1 MGVRCKLFRQNRLIN
16 TALSGCV
23 TIEKHRQ
30 IVVVASVIEEF
41 ERATGSIWKC
51 SNPDKY
57 TNPSA

>member
-30 IVVVASVIEEF
+30 VVVVASVIEEF
-41 ERATGSIWKC
+41 ARATGLIWECSI
-51 SNPDKY
+51 PDKY
-57 TNPSA
+57 TNLGA